1 MPGVY
6 GRPQQVLNSELAK
19 AAVNRVSNIKRH
31 CAEDAV
37 AYFAFLVADEGTK
50 TPIIAARNLE
60 TGASAKSIKFLA
72 KSSTAAGDLVL

>member
-1 MPGVY
+1 MLGLY